1 MKKTKVNVNISGIPK
16 ELRYLFENVTAY
28 DSSCSTHATVYYLDS
43 GYYVKTD
50 ESGCLAREAELNR
63 LFYEKGIGV
72 EVTAYV
78 SEERDWLV
86 TRSAKGDDLTH
97 YLDEPEKL
105 CELLAFSLHKLHA
118 QSIENVPI
126 SASYK
131 RYTESANGDFNGGCY
146 DESVLLPKYAIGSKK
161 EAWEIMQKGK
171 HLLKADTLIHGD
183 ACLPNI
189 IQNNGEF
196 SSFIDLNTAGI
207 GDKHIDLYLA
217 IWSLRYNLK
226 TDKYTE
232 LFLDLYGR
240 ENFDEEVMKTVAAFE
255 AFG

>member
-1 MKKTKVNVNISGIPK
+1 MKKTKVNVDISSIPK
-16 ELRYLFENVTAY
+16 ELRYLFENVTVY
-28 DSSCSTHATVYYLDS
+28 DSSCSTHATVYYIDS

-50 ESGCLAREAELNR
+50 ESGSLAREAELNK
-63 LFYEKGIGV
+63 LFYEKGLGV
-72 EVTAYV
+72 EVTAYI
-78 SEERDWLV
+78 SGERDWLV
-86 TRSAKGDDLTH
+86 TRSAIGDDLTH

-105 CELLAFSLHKLHA
+105 CEVMAVALHKLHA

-126 SASYK
+126 SAGYMK
-131 RYTESANGDFNGGCY
+131 YMESVNGDFSGGCY
-146 DESVLLPKYAIGSKK
+146 DESVLLPRYAVSSKE
-161 EAWEIMQKGK
+161 EAWDVMQKGK

-196 SSFIDLNTAGI
+196 SSFIDLNTAGV
-207 GDKHIDLYLA
+207 GDKHTDLYWA

-232 LFLDLYGR
+232 LFLNLYGR
-240 ENFDEEVMKTVAAFE
+240 ESYSEEALRTVAAFE